1 MIELKGITELV
12 GECGAGKSILALS
25 IEKDAKTLYISQ
37 TQIKF
42 SFILS
47 SVVLKRIDS
56 FFKLKIFVF
65 CELNSI
71 VKSFG
76 FKKIILDGLEDF
88 LYVFERPRKL
98 SNDIFRIVTSL
109 KRLYFKDQINILIIN
124 SHYKD
129 WSIENTTVSNRYFG
143 LPWEYLI
150 NHRYLITRAGGK
162 RYIELVSG
170 KENCKSQFYIDN
182 NGAHYLEDN
191 SELT

>member
-1 MIELKGITELV
+1 MIELKGITEIV

-42 SFILS
+42 SFIPS

-109 KRLYFKDQINILIIN
+109 KKLYFKDQINILIIN

-150 NHRYLITRAGGK
+150 NYRYLITKAGGK
-162 RYIELVSG
+162 RYIELVCS
-170 KENCKSQFYIDN
+170 KANYKSQFYIDN
-182 NGAHYLEDN
+182 IGAHYLEDN